1 MGDCEVY
8 EVIKNCFYFDVILM
22 WFIIVWDDNK
32 FLKMVGYIKI
42 KSVKINVIRKL
53 GLIDEVWIVLGILK
67 FGFYLI

>member
-8 EVIKNCFYFDVILM
+8 EVIKICFYFDVILM
-22 WFIIVWDDNK
+22 WFIIVWVNK

>member
-8 EVIKNCFYFDVILM
+8 EVIKICFYFDVILM
-22 WFIIVWDDNK
+22 WFIIVWDNK
-32 FLKMVGYIKI
+32 FLKLVGYIKI

>member
-8 EVIKNCFYFDVILM
+8 EVIKICFYFDVILM
-22 WFIIVWDDNK
+22 WFIIVWDNK

-53 GLIDEVWIVLGILK
+53 GLIGEVWIVLGILK

>member
-8 EVIKNCFYFDVILM
+8 EVIKICFYFDVILM
-22 WFIIVWDDNK
+22 WFIIVWDNK
-32 FLKMVGYIKI
+32 ILKMVGYIKI

-53 GLIDEVWIVLGILK
+53 EMIDEVWIVLGILK

>member
-8 EVIKNCFYFDVILM
+8 EVIKICFYFDVILM
-22 WFIIVWDDNK
+22 WFIIVWVNK

-53 GLIDEVWIVLGILK
+53 EMIDEVWIVLGILK

>member
-8 EVIKNCFYFDVILM
+8 EVIKICFYFDVILM
-22 WFIIVWDDNK
+22 WFIIVWVNK

-53 GLIDEVWIVLGILK
+53 EIIDEVWIVLGILK